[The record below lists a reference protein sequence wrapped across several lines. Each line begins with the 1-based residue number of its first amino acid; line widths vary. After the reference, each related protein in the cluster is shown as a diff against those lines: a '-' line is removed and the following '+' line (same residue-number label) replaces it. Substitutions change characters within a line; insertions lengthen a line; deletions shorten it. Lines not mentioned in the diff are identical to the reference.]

1 MAALR
6 RRVAVIVVLAIACLA
21 VGATLVWG
29 LFSPMPIALQVVL
42 GLLFTMFVV
51 LLIHYILDPESSSAR
66 QSAEVL
72 DLADKTLECAQEG
85 LTPEASQKICELLL
99 PAIPAMAV
107 AITDRDVILGY
118 AGYNMENNRAGTPI
132 RTTATLHTLVDG
144 IPRILNS
151 TKDIGLPDS
160 SSRIG
165 AAIIQPLIVGHKI
178 CGTMKFYYQ
187 GAEKI
192 NETQKVLTKGFAELL
207 STQMAAAALE
217 EQTMLATSMELKALQ
232 AQINPHFL
240 FNTINTIASLI
251 RTDPDKARNLLREF
265 AVFYRS
271 MLEDAEDLIELD
283 REIRQVERYF
293 MFEVARFGEERLE
306 LKIDI
311 DDEVYAMMVPS
322 FMIQPLVENSVRHAL
337 AAEGK
342 LTVVIEGRIREPNVV
357 ISVRDDG
364 IGMSEETMA
373 SMMEKGSGTGMGIAM
388 KNVKERMRAYYGPDA
403 RMEVQSQLGKGTV
416 VSFTLDKK
424 SASSGWLE

>member
-1 MAALR
+1 
-6 RRVAVIVVLAIACLA
+6 
-21 VGATLVWG
+21 
-29 LFSPMPIALQVVL
+29 MPIALQVVL
-42 GLLFTMFVV
+42 GLLFTMVVV

-72 DLADKTLECAQEG
+72 DLADKTLECAHEG

-99 PAIPAMAV
+99 PATPALAV
-107 AITDRDVILGY
+107 ALTDREVILGY

-132 RTTATLHTLVDG
+132 RTTATLQTLIDG

-165 AAIIQPLIVGHKI
+165 AAIIQPLVVGHKI

-187 GAEKI
+187 GAGKI

-283 REIRQVERYF
+283 REIKQVERYF

-306 LKIDI
+306 LKVDI

-342 LTVVIEGRIREPNVV
+342 LTVVIEGRICEPNIV

-403 RMEVQSQLGKGTV
+403 RMEVESQLGVGTV

-424 SASSGWLE
+424 SASSGWLS